1 MHDLETDGHRARKR
15 FGQNFLSD
23 PNIIRK
29 IIDGI
34 RPQPGELMVEI
45 GPGLGAMTA
54 PLIERLGH
62 LHVVEIDRDLI
73 ARLHERY
80 TTVQLTVHEGDALKF
95 DFGSLCGSQDAGAQP
110 ALRIVGNLPYNIST
124 PILFHLAD
132 FADKVK
138 DMTFMLQKEVVMR
151 MVAAPGT
158 EEYGRLSV
166 MLQYRFR
173 MGRLFDVPPGAFRP
187 APKVMSAIVHLRPR
201 PVEQLTARD
210 PLLMSAIVK
219 AAFGQRRK
227 TLRNTLREWLAEAD
241 WAALGIDATR
251 RGETLSLADYVRITN
266 HVAGRPASH

>member
-80 TTVQLTVHEGDALKF
+80 TTEQLTVHEGDALKF

-110 ALRIVGNLPYNIST
+110 ALRIVGKYPDTLKGRAVG
-124 PILFHLAD
+124 ILVTDGAD
-132 FADKVK
+132 GA
-138 DMTFMLQKEVVMR
+138 VVD
-151 MVAAPGT
+151 A
-158 EEYGRLSV
+158 
-166 MLQYRFR
+166 
-173 MGRLFDVPPGAFRP
+173 
-187 APKVMSAIVHLRPR
+187 
-201 PVEQLTARD
+201 
-210 PLLMSAIVK
+210 VK
-219 AAFGQRRK
+219 AAAEGQ
-227 TLRNTLREWLAEAD
+227 
-241 WAALGIDATR
+241 GATVIFHK
-251 RGETLSLADYVRITN
+251 LSTRY
-266 HVAGRPASH
+266 GGKS